1 MHAEIGIWEWDQ
13 CHLLDYMVA
22 QYEYH
27 PDQELHQHVHE
38 SKQSAVQPKVSC
50 NTPDKGRVSVIN
62 KIQIFQKITSKRA
75 K

>member
-1 MHAEIGIWEWDQ
+1 
-13 CHLLDYMVA
+13 MVA

-38 SKQSAVQPKVSC
+38 SKQSAVQPKASC
-50 NTPDKGRVSVIN
+50 NNPNKGRVSVIN
-62 KIQIFQKITSKRA
+62 KIQIFQKITSRHA